1 MKAEDYYLGK
11 LVKDLDLDYPSTE
24 TNISTN
30 DEKFSSSQFFKRDF
44 FPKNIEFLS
53 DSDPQSES
61 KDVENFYIKEMKK
74 KENKK
79 KNKKE
84 KLQKNQHEI
93 KYKKYTPLQIPI
105 NDIND
110 DLKNDDLK
118 SQDLVL
124 SDLRRINE
132 GYKSKSKI
140 LFWGENLKSLNDD
153 ISSSEESK
161 LSHIDI
167 HSINDDFSKNDD
179 LLS

>member
-110 DLKNDDLK
+110 D
-118 SQDLVL
+118 
-124 SDLRRINE
+124 
-132 GYKSKSKI
+132 
-140 LFWGENLKSLNDD
+140 
-153 ISSSEESK
+153 
-161 LSHIDI
+161 
-167 HSINDDFSKNDD
+167 
-179 LLS
+179 